1 MFVSSD
7 HGPILKLSFWAPGLG
22 FALKLRP
29 SGSILGVSKNV
40 EFLGLQEAELV
51 RESDEKTPGMS
62 LDRAGTAG
70 GGQPLEMHF
79 RGQGPVTRLKFQ
91 GKGLNQKVELG
102 QASQGEV
109 YKAPQWS
116 PGQVPEWAGEATS
129 AATPT
134 AYGQRQETLATVT
147 QGSAVPPVCG
157 DNFLS
162 LEAIEEA
169 VPQGK
174 A

>member
-7 HGPILKLSFWAPGLG
+7 RGPILKLSFWAPGLG
-22 FALKLRP
+22 FGLRPRP

-62 LDRAGTAG
+62 LDGAGTAG

-79 RGQGPVTRLKFQ
+79 RGQGPLTRLKFQ

-102 QASQGEV
+102 QAWQGEA
-109 YKAPQWS
+109 YKAPQWD
-116 PGQVPEWAGEATS
+116 PGQVPKWGGETTS
-129 AATPT
+129 SATPT
-134 AYGQRQETLATVT
+134 AYGQRQETLATVI
-147 QGSAVPPVCG
+147 QGSAVLPVCG

>member
-1 MFVSSD
+1 
-7 HGPILKLSFWAPGLG
+7 
-22 FALKLRP
+22 
-29 SGSILGVSKNV
+29 
-40 EFLGLQEAELV
+40 
-51 RESDEKTPGMS
+51 
-62 LDRAGTAG
+62 
-70 GGQPLEMHF
+70 MHF

-102 QASQGEV
+102 QAWQGEA
-109 YKAPQWS
+109 YKAPQWD
-116 PGQVPEWAGEATS
+116 PGQVPKWG
-129 AATPT
+129 
-134 AYGQRQETLATVT
+134 GETLATVI
-147 QGSAVPPVCG
+147 QGSAVLPVCG